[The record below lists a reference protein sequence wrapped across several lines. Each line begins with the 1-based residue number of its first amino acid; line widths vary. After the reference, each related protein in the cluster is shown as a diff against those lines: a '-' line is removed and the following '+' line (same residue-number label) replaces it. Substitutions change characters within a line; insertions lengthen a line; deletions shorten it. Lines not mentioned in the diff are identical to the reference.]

1 MDSKAAVGKAF
12 IPECVIAESLI
23 TAAEDQFTAAPPDQ
37 PKPET
42 LVSDPHTKSLQTAAV
57 VEDTRLI
64 PLRPLTPF
72 TATRS
77 SNEFI
82 EEEDE
87 DVSLSVGP
95 CQDLVSV

>member
-1 MDSKAAVGKAF
+1 M
-12 IPECVIAESLI
+12 IAESLI
-23 TAAEDQFTAAPPDQ
+23 IAAENQFTAAPLDQ

-42 LVSDPHTKSLQTAAV
+42 LISDPHTKSLQAAAV
-57 VEDTRLI
+57 VEDPRLI

-87 DVSLSVGP
+87 DVSLSACP